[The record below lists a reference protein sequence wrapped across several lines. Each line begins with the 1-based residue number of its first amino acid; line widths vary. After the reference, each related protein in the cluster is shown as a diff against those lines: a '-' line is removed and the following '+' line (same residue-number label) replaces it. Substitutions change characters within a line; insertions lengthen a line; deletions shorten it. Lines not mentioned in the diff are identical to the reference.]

1 MRTRQMMHQLSQLI
15 SPSFFLASWWWI
27 RYECEQC
34 TSASIVHGER
44 EGGGVQNLYAAS
56 IGISP
61 SKVPRLCGCVAT
73 DDKEEDDEE
82 DNGEAR

>member
-1 MRTRQMMHQLSQLI
+1 VYVSIHQ
-15 SPSFFLASWWWI
+15 W
-27 RYECEQC
+27 R
-34 TSASIVHGER
+34 ER
-44 EGGGVQNLYAAS
+44 EREREREMGVQNLYAAS

-82 DNGEAR
+82 DSGEAR